1 MVVSDFYCI
10 IVVQQNDKIMNK
22 ERVNEITNQIAN
34 SKFIERYAM
43 KDTWLSGCTTEV
55 YPISAWMPSC
65 THDGSIRIE
74 IQLDC
79 FKGLRGIN
87 KALDK
92 LVREI
97 GEELVLKHYI
107 SKYDGSCPNVAKI
120 FLKP

>member
-22 ERVNEITNQIAN
+22 ERVNEITNQIAK
-34 SKFIERYAM
+34 SKFFERYAM
-43 KDTWLSGCTTEV
+43 KDSWLSGCTTEV
-55 YPISAWMPSC
+55 YPVSAWMSSC

-97 GEELVLKHYI
+97 GEKLVLKHYI

>member
-34 SKFIERYAM
+34 SKFFERYAM
-43 KDTWLSGCTTEV
+43 KDTWLSGCSTEV

-65 THDGSIRIE
+65 TYDGSIRIE